1 MSYEKKEL
9 FTLQES
15 LGSFPGF
22 GGIHAAT
29 YISKTR
35 VSYKK
40 QELLTLEELL
50 CSHPGFGRIRVVTY
64 ISITASV
71 L

>member
-1 MSYEKKEL
+1 MSYQKQEL
-9 FTLQES
+9 LTLQEF
-15 LGSFPGF
+15 LGSSPGF

-50 CSHPGFGRIRVVTY
+50 C
-64 ISITASV
+64 
-71 L
+71 